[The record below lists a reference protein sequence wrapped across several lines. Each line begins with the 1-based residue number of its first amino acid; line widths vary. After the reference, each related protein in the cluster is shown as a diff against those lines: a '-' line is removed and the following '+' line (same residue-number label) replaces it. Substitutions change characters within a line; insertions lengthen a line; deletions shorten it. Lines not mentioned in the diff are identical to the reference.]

1 MDIVV
6 DRRSINMGD
15 DAEPHLRTVQVAAD
29 PRVADAL
36 AAIDLPHYLPTLHR
50 PWLVTCQDRP
60 VAVLVRGTLHYG
72 GPVRPKDRLTTLV
85 GTEATPEFYCRQ
97 VVGDDPQLAWDTAM
111 ATRSVREAAWLG
123 QAMAHGDD
131 PGWRRVQE
139 VVRRATK
146 LAASLSEPDR
156 DTLITAA
163 WAIDIGGHN
172 SIAPTGFRPLDSA
185 RHLRAYGGGYF
196 SEEVMSLV
204 AHRGGARQEAAERGL
219 TKELAEF
226 PFQDTPLLALLTKAD
241 RSARG

>member
-15 DAEPHLRTVQVAAD
+15 DAEYHNRTVQVAAD

-72 GPVRPKDRLTTLV
+72 GAVRPTDRLATIT
-85 GTEATPEFYCRQ
+85 GTEATPQFYCRE

-123 QAMAHGDD
+123 QHNAHGDD
-131 PGWRRVQE
+131 PRWRRVQE
-139 VVRRATK
+139 VVRRVTK
-146 LAASLSEPDR
+146 LAASLSEQDR

-163 WAIDIGGHN
+163 WVLDIGPQR
-172 SIAPTGFRPLDSA
+172 SDIPTGFRPLDAA
-185 RHLRAYGGGYF
+185 RHLRGYGGGHF
-196 SEEVMSLV
+196 SEEVISLV
-204 AHRGGARQEAAERGL
+204 AHRSGARQAAAERGL

-241 RSARG
+241 RSATG